1 MFHRKQPSL
10 NQIKEMTGEHLR
22 AADKLVRLKRYN
34 EALIEIEN
42 AYKIDPKNMYT
53 RSFLERTRYL
63 IDKENEKRLQ
73 VFGEFDITNERRME
87 AVSQLFVSVEEFI
100 REKKYPK
107 ALNELAKVYRIDP
120 KNYYAQAFSD
130 RIRILMHAETSESQI
145 RASIPPPMTVYV
157 SKAAMGLE
165 KQELPNM

>member
-130 RIRILMHAETSESQI
+130 RILTLMRTET
-145 RASIPPPMTVYV
+145 AH
-157 SKAAMGLE
+157 
-165 KQELPNM
+165 